1 MCVWIRAIFLHFAHL
16 TININININIPYVFI
31 LTDFDDDDDDDE
43 AMAFFQSSAQIEI
56 MITCMYYM
64 I

>member
-1 MCVWIRAIFLHFAHL
+1 MCVWICAIFLHFAHL
-16 TININININIPYVFI
+16 TINSNIPYVFL
-31 LTDFDDDDDDDE
+31 LTDFSDDDDDDDDGE